1 MAAAAYRLGVAML
14 DERTGVMHDYTH
26 KGGID
31 GGVTLAPSDA
41 PDWATDPARLWNE
54 VERMEKRKDSQLAR
68 EFDISLLRE
77 LSPEQNR
84 ELALG
89 FVTEEWVSKGM
100 VATVAFH
107 HLEGSN
113 PHCHVMLTM
122 RSVTAEGFGQKNR
135 DWNAK
140 ELMERWREEWATHA
154 NKALDNAG
162 SPERVDHRSLLD
174 QQLTAVEAGDF
185 AKAAELDR
193 EPTTK
198 VGKVG
203 TALAARGEI
212 SPLHAK
218 RLEIQASNAQRQEAL
233 RDRFRELQQKAH
245 EEGRMSPHDEQA
257 MHAQALLERTTE
269 GKERLATIP
278 GEIRAEVSALD
289 NLTEQR
295 AKRRER
301 KERPGAPPVA
311 ASGRPKAQS
320 STTHGVR
327 SPRPPGPSVGST
339 RTRLTG
345 DGTKQGDKLAKA
357 GERWLR
363 DLDEMVAQLIRT
375 ALEAARQHSAPLE
388 RMLGRELIHAGRVK
402 RVREWQEKHAVHK
415 HTKAQDSRVRR
426 SQRRAGAEHDF
437 ENNRTD
443 KLMMKLTGAEPK
455 PLRDLREKEA
465 RAKAREA
472 HAKKEREE
480 ASTAKKAALQDFE
493 QKRQAFMAAWQKNQ
507 PVPHD
512 FGGKPEPKPTP
523 EATPTMPPAPWAAPP
538 PSVEEQAK
546 KPRPPRM

>member
-84 ELALG
+84 DLALG

-154 NKALDNAG
+154 NKALDKAG
-162 SPERVDHRSLLD
+162 SPERVDHRTLLD
-174 QQLTAVEAGDF
+174 QQLAAVEAGDF
-185 AKAAELDR
+185 AKAATLER

-203 TALAARGEI
+203 TALQARGEI

-218 RLEIQASNAQRQEAL
+218 RLEIQANNGQRQEAL
-233 RDRFRELQQKAH
+233 RDRFRELQLKAT
-245 EEGRMSPHDEQA
+245 EDGRMSPHDEQA

-269 GKERLATIP
+269 GRERLATIP
-278 GEIRAEVSALD
+278 GEIRAEVTALD

-301 KERPGAPPVA
+301 MAQPSTPPVA
-311 ASGRPKAQS
+311 ASGRPKAKSS
-320 STTHGVR
+320 STRATR
-327 SPRPPGPSVGST
+327 APRPPSAGGASP
-339 RTRLTG
+339 RTQLAG
-345 DGTKQGDKLAKA
+345 DGTKQGDKLARA

-363 DLDEMVAQLIRT
+363 DLDRMVAELIRT
-375 ALEAARQHSAPLE
+375 ALEAARQHSDPWE
-388 RMLGRELIHAGRVK
+388 RAKGRDLIQAGRIV
-402 RVREWQEKHAVHK
+402 RAREWQDKRAERN
-415 HTKAQDSRVRR
+415 HTKAVDSRIRR

-437 ENNRTD
+437 QNNRTD
-443 KLMMKLTGAEPK
+443 KLMMKLTGVEPK

-465 RAKAREA
+465 RAKAREVA
-472 HAKKEREE
+472 AKKEREE
-480 ASTAKKAALQDFE
+480 TNAAKNVALLDYE
-493 QKRQAFMAAWQKNQ
+493 RRRQAFMTAWQKSQ

-512 FGGKPEPKPTP
+512 FGGKPDLEPMP
-523 EATPTMPPAPWAAPP
+523 EATPPTPPAPWAAPP